1 MKVLLV
7 EDDVSLATL
16 VKDSLEEDTYAVD
29 LAENAQEAQDL
40 LEVYPY
46 DLVLLD
52 VELPEWDGIHLC
64 SRLRQQGFTVPILL
78 LTARQETADK
88 VAGLDAGAD
97 DYMVKPFELEEL
109 RARIRSLLRRGG
121 GATQPVLSWGDLH
134 LDPSSCEITFQDQ
147 LVHATPKEYAL
158 LELLLRNPKRVYSQG
173 EILDHL
179 WAYEDSPGLDTVRA
193 HVKGLRRKLKDVGA
207 PDPIKT
213 VYGLGYSLNPPPEE
227 ESLPPTVSPQEQA
240 SRREET
246 LAAVARAWDRFKE
259 KHMQRLQVLEEA
271 VTLAQAQQLHP
282 DLLEIAQREAHKLAG
297 SLGTFGFQEG
307 SHLASQIESL
317 WQQPLSAEVVTQL
330 ATLVKTLH
338 RTIEQPVQLDLPV
351 AAPPSGSTHAEA
363 RVLVVD
369 DDPTILSALDML
381 LPPWGLQVCPLA
393 NADHFWATLTQV
405 TPDLIIM
412 DVELPHHSG
421 IELCQQVREHDQWSW
436 IPILFL
442 TAHTDADTLHQVFSA
457 GGDDFVTKPI
467 VGPELV
473 TRLFN
478 RLERTRLLQRAAAKH
493 PSSHQR

>member
-1 MKVLLV
+1 MKILLV

-40 LEVYPY
+40 MEVYPY

-52 VELPEWDGIHLC
+52 VELPKWDGIQFC
-64 SRLRQQGFTVPILL
+64 SRLRQQGYRVPILL

-97 DYMVKPFELEEL
+97 DYMVKPFEIEEL

-121 GATQPVLSWGDLH
+121 GATQPVLSWGDLL
-134 LDPSSCEITFQDQ
+134 LDPSSCEISFEDQ

-193 HVKGLRRKLKDVGA
+193 HVKGLRRKLKEVGA
-207 PDPIKT
+207 PDLIKT
-213 VYGLGYSLNPPPEE
+213 VYGLGYALKTPPEE
-227 ESLPPTVSPQEQA
+227 EALPQVVSPQEQA
-240 SRREET
+240 SRRTET
-246 LAAVARAWDRFKE
+246 LAVVARAWDRFKE

-271 VTLAQAQQLHP
+271 VTLAQAQQLQP
-282 DLLEIAQREAHKLAG
+282 DLLETAQQEAHKLAG

-307 SHLASQIESL
+307 SHLASQIETL
-317 WQQPLSAEVVTQL
+317 WQQPLSSEGVTQL
-330 ATLVKTLH
+330 ATLIKRLH
-338 RTIEQPVQLDLPV
+338 RTIEQPVQLGLPV
-351 AAPPSGSTHAEA
+351 VSTPSSFTAEA
-363 RVLVVD
+363 KVLVVD
-369 DDPTILSALDML
+369 DDPTILSALEML

-393 NADHFWATLTQV
+393 NAEHFWSTLTQV

-412 DVELPHHSG
+412 DVELPQQSG
-421 IELCQQVREHDQWSW
+421 IELCQQVREADQWSW

-493 PSSHQR
+493 LS